1 MSIAPSSTESGPD
14 GLARDSEL
22 LSSVLHDVLVE
33 QCGEGF
39 ARTVRWLHETAGEL
53 RGGDAGAGAA
63 LVELVHGLPQADVE
77 PCIRACALQLQL
89 ANIAEERERV
99 RRRRHYDATG
109 VRQRES
115 LMEAADLLRDAGADL
130 AAALRSLHVELVL
143 TAHPT
148 EATRRSV
155 LDHQLHVARLLDAL
169 DDPRIGRSRRRALLS
184 QLREALTIWWQTDEV
199 RRVRP
204 MVEDEVRRNLFFFET
219 TLHDAV
225 PEVLEELERCFEVRV
240 DGRELSF
247 GSWAGSDMDGHPEV
261 GAETLARTL
270 ALHRESALRLLHRKV
285 DLLAQTFSHSIH
297 RAPVSPA
304 LEASLERDA
313 AELPSARVLHRA
325 NREFEPLRT
334 KLGFITR
341 RLLNMLDPLA
351 REPGYA
357 EPQELRDDLWL
368 VLESVG
374 SAHVAHGSLRRLL
387 WQIDVFGFHV
397 ASLDVRQ
404 SASVVQEAVATLL
417 PGYRDAGEDERMR
430 LLEEAIGEQRRGLDR
445 RPAGPA
451 GELLRVLD
459 TVTLARETYGKRA
472 VPVMVL
478 SMAQSPSD
486 VLAALWLTRRAGAKL
501 RLAPLFE
508 TLADLREAPGTMATL
523 YDTPVYRDSL
533 RDHGDRQLIM
543 LGYSDSGKDS
553 GFVASQWGL
562 HVAQERLAAQ
572 AADAGLELELFHGR
586 GGSPSRGGGRMHR
599 AILAQPR
606 GSIGGRIRITEQGE
620 TVSARYGDPELA
632 VRSLEQTLSAVL
644 LASAREQ
651 PPVPA
656 RWRAELERMAERS
669 RERYRALV
677 YEVARLPALLRA
689 GHAARRADVAQHRL
703 APVQAR
709 VGRDRG
715 AARDPVGVRLDA
727 EPAAAAVVV
736 WRGRRARRGR
746 PGDAAGDGG
755 RLAVLRQ
762 PALDARDGALQDRS
776 GRRRALPAA
785 GRARAARPLLARH
798 RPRARPGGRPP
809 ARDHRRAV
817 AARRLARAAAAPVA
831 PQPVDRP
838 ALAPAGR
845 AARPRSRRAAR
856 RARAAAG
863 DDHRDRRRHA
873 QHGLT
878 SRFRPPGRARFVHGV
893 LTPGGAWSV
902 AWMPWTVAPAPP
914 PPASCC
920 SPAPSS
926 RSTSDCAPA
935 PGPSAASS
943 GSQRSAVPR
952 ARDRGSAVRRYVLG
966 RTRTRWEGY

>member
-1 MSIAPSSTESGPD
+1 MSIAPSPTQAGAPD
-14 GLARDSEL
+14 ALARDSEL

-39 ARTVRWLHETAGEL
+39 ARTIRWLHESAADV
-53 RGGDAGAGAA
+53 RNGDAAAGAA
-63 LVELVHGLPQADVE
+63 LVELVRGLPQEEVE

-115 LMEAADLLRDAGADL
+115 LMEAADLLREAGADL

-155 LDHQLHVARLLDAL
+155 LDHQLRVAQLLDGL

-184 QLREALTIWWQTDEV
+184 ELREALTIWWQTDEV

-204 MVEDEVRRNLFFFET
+204 MVEDEVRRNLFFFEA

-240 DGRELSF
+240 DGREVAF

-270 ALHRESALRLLHRKV
+270 SLHRQAALRLLREKV
-285 DLLAQTFSHSIH
+285 DRFARDFSHSSS
-297 RAPVSPA
+297 RVPVSPA

-313 AELPSARVLHRA
+313 MELPSAPVLRRV
-325 NREFEPLRT
+325 NRQYEPLRT
-334 KLGFITR
+334 KLGFITH
-341 RLLNMLDPLA
+341 RLGNMLDPLA
-351 REPGYA
+351 REPGYSDP
-357 EPQELRDDLWL
+357 EELRDDLWL
-368 VLESVG
+368 VLQSVG
-374 SAHVAHGSLRRLL
+374 SAHVAHAGLRRLL

-404 SASVVQEAVATLL
+404 SATIVHDAVATLL
-417 PGYRDAGEDERMR
+417 PGYRNAGEEERMR
-430 LLEEAIGEQRRGLDR
+430 LLEEAIAEQRRGLVR
-445 RPAGPA
+445 RPEGPA

-459 TVTLARETYGKRA
+459 TVALAREAYGKRA

-478 SMAQSPSD
+478 SMTQSPSD

-508 TLADLREAPGTMATL
+508 TLADLDRAPETMATL
-523 YDTPVYRDSL
+523 YDMPVYRDSL

-553 GFVASQWGL
+553 GFVSSQWAL

-572 AADAGLELELFHGR
+572 AADVGLELELFHGR
-586 GGSPSRGGGRMHR
+586 GGSPSRGGGRTHR

-606 GSIGGRIRITEQGE
+606 GSLNGRIRITEQGE

-656 RWRAELERMAERS
+656 AWRAEMERMAGRS

-677 YEVARLPALLRA
+677 YDDPDFPRFFEQATPLAELTSLNIGSRPSKRTAGGIEALRAIPWVFAWTQNRLLLPSWYGAGAALSEGSLELQRDMAAGWPFFGSLLSTLEMALYKTDLSVAERYLQLVEPELRDRFWPDIAREHDQVVGRLLEITGAPSLLDDLPALQ
-689 GHAARRADVAQHRL
+689 RRLSHRNPWIDPLSHLQVELL
-703 APVQAR
+703 A
-709 VGRDRG
+709 
-715 AARDPVGVRLDA
+715 
-727 EPAAAAVVV
+727 
-736 WRGRRARRGR
+736 
-746 PGDAAGDGG
+746 
-755 RLAVLRQ
+755 
-762 PALDARDGALQDRS
+762 
-776 GRRRALPAA
+776 
-785 GRARAARPLLARH
+785 RARAGRDEAREPLLATIT
-798 RPRARPGGRPP
+798 GI
-809 ARDHRRAV
+809 
-817 AARRLARAAAAPVA
+817 
-831 PQPVDRP
+831 
-838 ALAPAGR
+838 
-845 AARPRSRRAAR
+845 
-856 RARAAAG
+856 AAG
-863 DDHRDRRRHA
+863 MRNT
-873 QHGLT
+873 G
-878 SRFRPPGRARFVHGV
+878 
-893 LTPGGAWSV
+893 
-902 AWMPWTVAPAPP
+902 
-914 PPASCC
+914 
-920 SPAPSS
+920 
-926 RSTSDCAPA
+926 
-935 PGPSAASS
+935 
-943 GSQRSAVPR
+943 
-952 ARDRGSAVRRYVLG
+952 
-966 RTRTRWEGY
+966 

>member
-285 DLLAQTFSHSIH
+285 DLLAQSFSHSLH

-313 AELPSARVLHRA
+313 AELPSARVLRRA

-417 PGYRDAGEDERMR
+417 PGYRDAAEDERMR

-656 RWRAELERMAERS
+656 EWRAELERTAERS

-677 YEVARLPALLRA
+677 YGSPDFPRFFEQATPLAELTSLNIGSRPSKRASGGIEALRAIPWVFAWTQNRLLLPSWYGAGAALAEGDLAMQREMAGGWPFFGTLLSTLEMALYKTDLGVAERYLRLVEPELRDRFWPDIAREHDQVVGRLLEITGAPSLLDDSPALQ
-689 GHAARRADVAQHRL
+689 RRLSHRNPWIDPLSHLQVELL
-703 APVQAR
+703 A
-709 VGRDRG
+709 
-715 AARDPVGVRLDA
+715 
-727 EPAAAAVVV
+727 
-736 WRGRRARRGR
+736 
-746 PGDAAGDGG
+746 
-755 RLAVLRQ
+755 
-762 PALDARDGALQDRS
+762 
-776 GRRRALPAA
+776 
-785 GRARAARPLLARH
+785 RARAGQHDAREPLLATIT
-798 RPRARPGGRPP
+798 GI
-809 ARDHRRAV
+809 
-817 AARRLARAAAAPVA
+817 
-831 PQPVDRP
+831 
-838 ALAPAGR
+838 
-845 AARPRSRRAAR
+845 
-856 RARAAAG
+856 AAG
-863 DDHRDRRRHA
+863 MRNT
-873 QHGLT
+873 G
-878 SRFRPPGRARFVHGV
+878 
-893 LTPGGAWSV
+893 
-902 AWMPWTVAPAPP
+902 
-914 PPASCC
+914 
-920 SPAPSS
+920 
-926 RSTSDCAPA
+926 
-935 PGPSAASS
+935 
-943 GSQRSAVPR
+943 
-952 ARDRGSAVRRYVLG
+952 
-966 RTRTRWEGY
+966 